1 LNIAKKQHLAYS
13 ICVRI
18 YLRSDLMSKVLVFG
32 HQNPDTDTISS
43 AIAVDY
49 LLNELGMESEA
60 VALGEPNDET
70 MFALEHFQA
79 KAPRV
84 IETAANEVD
93 DVILVD
99 HNERQQ
105 SVSDLNEVAI
115 KAVIDHHRIAN
126 FETADPLYI
135 RAEPLGSTATILLK
149 IFKEKDV
156 TLPRD
161 IAGLLLSAVIS
172 DTLLLQSPTTTEED
186 KEAVN
191 ELAKI
196 ADVNIN
202 DYGLEMLR
210 AGTDISEKTAKE
222 ILNDDAKSFE
232 MGTEHVRIG
241 QVNVVETS
249 DIIVRKDE
257 ILEVMREETEENDY
271 DLYVLLVTNIIE
283 NSSTAI
289 VSGPGYRQFEMAF
302 DKPIQLNT
310 VELEGI
316 VSRKKQVVP
325 PLTDIFTK

>member
-1 LNIAKKQHLAYS
+1 MNIAKKKYLAYS
-13 ICVRI
+13 IYVRI
-18 YLRSDLMSKVLVFG
+18 YMRSDLMSKVLVFG

-196 ADVNIN
+196 ADVNLN
-202 DYGLEMLR
+202 DYGLEMLK

-232 MGTEHVRIG
+232 MGAEHVRIG

-249 DIIVRKDE
+249 DILERKDE
-257 ILEVMREETEENDY
+257 ILEVMREEIEENDY
-271 DLYVLLVTNIIE
+271 GLYVLLVTNIIE

-289 VSGPGYRQFEMAF
+289 VSGSGYRQFEMAF

>member
-1 LNIAKKQHLAYS
+1 
-13 ICVRI
+13 
-18 YLRSDLMSKVLVFG
+18 MSKVLVFG
-32 HQNPDTDTISS
+32 HLNPDTDTISS

-49 LLNELGMESEA
+49 LLNELGVESEA

-70 MFALEHFQA
+70 MFALDHFQS

-84 IETAANEVD
+84 IETAADEVN

-196 ADVNIN
+196 ADVNLN
-202 DYGLEMLR
+202 DYGLEMLK

-232 MGTEHVRIG
+232 MGAEHVRIG

-249 DIIVRKDE
+249 DILERKDE
-257 ILEVMREETEENDY
+257 ILEVMREEIEENDY
-271 DLYVLLVTNIIE
+271 GLYVLLVTNIIE

-289 VSGPGYRQFEMAF
+289 VSGSGYRQFEMAF